1 VAPGE
6 RLEALTPSRITIV
19 SGQSLRVLLGRPSV
33 AEAILDAFVEA
44 LRERQATIR
53 NCAYVRHSERV
64 LEKLLQ
70 LARAYGRAVPGGV
83 RIDFPL
89 TDQLL
94 ADMGG
99 LGSRDRQSRA
109 FRPCRAPGSSI
120 VGTAVMSSK
129 WPARAVLNLRRWD
142 GARDRDAHCA

>member
-70 LARAYGRAVPGGV
+70 LAR
-83 RIDFPL
+83 
-89 TDQLL
+89 
-94 ADMGG
+94 
-99 LGSRDRQSRA
+99 
-109 FRPCRAPGSSI
+109 
-120 VGTAVMSSK
+120 
-129 WPARAVLNLRRWD
+129 
-142 GARDRDAHCA
+142 